1 MIKSIGHIIVSG
13 MLLVSVTGLTI
24 NMHYC
29 YDHLYDMALNAPAHS
44 CCDPDSD
51 KGHCDNHSHA
61 DESSHCDDRVIRIHT
76 ESDMMLAGAIML
88 PENLQAIDLMFIPGH
103 NVGLTDEV
111 SDGRLAEYPR
121 KKPPHLR
128 EVDLPTIQVFII

>member
-44 CCDPDSD
+44 CCDPGVDN
-51 KGHCDNHSHA
+51 GHCHDDHVS
-61 DESSHCDDRVIRIHT
+61 DDPTHCDDRVIRIQT
-76 ESDMMLAGAIML
+76 ESDLMVAGATML
-88 PENLQAIDLMFIPGH
+88 PDNLHAIELKFICGH
-103 NVGLTDEV
+103 TVALTAEAAVGKWP
-111 SDGRLAEYPR
+111 EYSG
-121 KKPPHLR
+121 KTPPHPR
-128 EVDLPTIQVFII
+128 EVDLPTIQVFNL